1 MATVLRV
8 TAVYLILV
16 GAVVAV
22 HFVVNQLYDPL
33 IEGDSLTVWRVL
45 DVLMLIGL
53 AAVLACAW
61 VRKRRVDSAE
71 GVDRAYLEANF
82 VFYFTAALTIAFIY
96 NWFGVEWSEPRNDSG
111 LLWIFIDSTL
121 PVLFVS
127 TGLRMLRE

>member
-1 MATVLRV
+1 MATVLRA
-8 TAVYLILV
+8 TAFYLVLV

-45 DVLMLIGL
+45 NVLMLIGL
-53 AAVLACAW
+53 AAVIACAW
-61 VRKRRVDSAE
+61 VRKRRVDSDK

-82 VFYFTAALTIAFIY
+82 VFYFSAALTLVFLY
-96 NWFGVEWSEPRNDSG
+96 NWFGFQWSEPPNDDA
-111 LLWIFIDSTL
+111 LAWIFIDSTV